1 MIEVEKL
8 CVSLNDREILV
19 DISFTLNNGNNLVIL
34 GRSGS
39 GKTVLIKTLLGIY
52 FPVSGSVVIDG
63 IDIHRSSEDQRKTSK
78 KRFAMVFQN
87 AALLDYD
94 KAA

>member
-1 MIEVEKL
+1 MNTIRILFLGAMFPYMILWQILLGRQSAFYFTCINMIEVEKL

-39 GKTVLIKTLLGIY
+39 GKTV
-52 FPVSGSVVIDG
+52 
-63 IDIHRSSEDQRKTSK
+63 
-78 KRFAMVFQN
+78 
-87 AALLDYD
+87 
-94 KAA
+94 